1 MPAFPK
7 KVHRTTAYRTA
18 ALLIAA
24 ALPESSSGKDRN
36 IDLWQ
41 AGAYSFS
48 NELGGFRILSVAG
61 SGTRE
66 DPVVITQE
74 LESASPVTLTIR
86 IVGPISA
93 FGLGAPGTANGFLH
107 MRVIARNNSGHPW
120 QEFEFE
126 LQERLGEA
134 SVFGDGLSFDQ
145 RRSDSANIG
154 SDSFSRFSR
163 DFEPY
168 DRLLYL
174 DGKVD
179 PSESVSFGF
188 LVTDFTPRF
197 QFYLVQDPR
206 IPSS

>member
-1 MPAFPK
+1 M
-7 KVHRTTAYRTA
+7 VCRTTA
-18 ALLIAA
+18 ALLLAA
-24 ALPESSSGKDRN
+24 ALPAPSSGNDDRS
-36 IDLWQ
+36 DLWQ

-61 SGTRE
+61 TGTQD
-66 DPVVITQE
+66 DPVVITEE
-74 LESASPVTLTIR
+74 LHTASPVTLTIR
-86 IVGPISA
+86 IVGPIGA
-93 FGLGAPGTANGFLH
+93 FGIGAPGTANGFLH
-107 MRVIARNNSGHPW
+107 MRILVRNNSGHPW

-126 LQERLGEA
+126 LQERLSEA

-145 RRSDSANIG
+145 RRSDSASIG

-179 PSESVSFGF
+179 PLHSVSFNF